1 MKLKQAGDTITQYLN
16 KFNHLSQ
23 YAIDQVNTDLKK
35 RNCFMRGLN
44 DRLQQKWPPAST
56 SLTAGLSARR
66 WQLKPNMQAQENQRA
81 MEATDPTRDLRRDKC
96 W

>member
-1 MKLKQAGDTITQYLN
+1 MKLKQGGDIITQYLN
-16 KFNHLSQ
+16 KFNHLFQ

-44 DRLQQKWPPAST
+44 DRMQRKMATCIDLSYRRV
-56 SLTAGLSARR
+56 SARR
-66 WQLKPNMQAQENQRA
+66 WQLRPNMQAPENQRA
-81 MEATDPTRDLRRDKC
+81 MEATGPIRGLRKDKG